1 MEHRSIHALPH
12 VPVWRLNLIRFM
24 FILIAFVMGGFVW
37 PQLLFGSANWHWGLG
52 MGKSMLAA
60 LALLSLLGIRYPL
73 QMLPL
78 MLYELAWKTIWMA
91 SIAFPAWVSDRMT
104 PDLEDLFF
112 DCVGVVI
119 VFFVIPWRYVW
130 ARYVQQ
136 PGEPWR
142 AASTP
147 AADH

>member
-1 MEHRSIHALPH
+1 MEDRPVHALPH

-24 FILIAFVMGGFVW
+24 FILIAFVMGGVVW
-37 PQLLFGSANWHWGLG
+37 PQLLFASAVWHWGLG

-78 MLYELAWKTIWMA
+78 MLYELAWKVIWMA
-91 SIAFPAWVSDRMT
+91 SIALPAWASDRMT
-104 PDLEDLFF
+104 ADITDLFF

-130 ARYVQQ
+130 GRYVKQ
-136 PGEPWR
+136 PTEPWTR
-142 AASTP
+142 QP
-147 AADH
+147 